1 MGGSENKFYTLTF
14 IKYFIIIYVMEKK
27 LNTKQIKY
35 FNPLNDYFIR
45 YLFTDKGSSETILL
59 DFINSIMINANMKTF
74 HSVEILTP
82 FNLKKNRNLK
92 ETIVDVKCIT
102 QNGSVVIIEIQL
114 QGNSRFP
121 ERILYYWAA
130 NYSKLLKHGE
140 RYDELT
146 PVISINLLNFNLD
159 KTKNIHS
166 CYMLYEMNNKK
177 LLTDHLQIH
186 IIELKK
192 FRKNVLSK
200 DLNYWLKIFTSKN
213 LEASMSEI
221 VKEKPIME
229 EVQKKYNNFVKSK
242 LMMMEY
248 EKKEAYLYGNQIMLD
263 EERKLGREE
272 GIKEGIEQGIEK
284 GKEEGIKE
292 TQISMAKN
300 MKNKNIDISL
310 ISELTGLSIEEI
322 EKL

>member
-1 MGGSENKFYTLTF
+1 MSNMT
-14 IKYFIIIYVMEKK
+14 KK
-27 LNTKQIKY
+27 LMGNKEIKY

-45 YLFTDKGSSETILL
+45 YLFTDKGSSEAILL
-59 DFINSIMINANMKTF
+59 DFINSIMLNANMKTF
-74 HSVEILTP
+74 RSVEILTP

-92 ETIVDVKCIT
+92 ETIVDVKCLT

-140 RYDELT
+140 KYDELT

-192 FRKNVLSK
+192 FKKNMLAK
-200 DLNYWLKIFTSKN
+200 DLNSWLKIFTSKN

-229 EVQKKYNNFVKSK
+229 EVQRKYNNFVKSK

-248 EKKEAYLYGNQIMLD
+248 EKKEAYLYGNQIMME
-263 EERKLGREE
+263 EERRLGKEEGIKQGKEE
-272 GIKEGIEQGIEK
+272 GIKEGIKEGMEK
-284 GKEEGIKE
+284 GTKEALIL
-292 TQISMAKN
+292 TARN
-300 MKNKNIDISL
+300 MKNKNMDIKL
-310 ISELTGLSIEEI
+310 ISEITGLNIEEI
-322 EKL
+322 EKI

>member
-1 MGGSENKFYTLTF
+1 MSN
-14 IKYFIIIYVMEKK
+14 ISKK
-27 LNTKQIKY
+27 LMNNKEIKY

-45 YLFTDKGSSETILL
+45 YLFTDKGSSEAILL
-59 DFINSIMINANMKTF
+59 DFINSIMLNANMKTF
-74 HSVEILTP
+74 RSVEILTP

-92 ETIVDVKCIT
+92 ETIAPKVGRRLDVKCLT

-140 RYDELT
+140 KYDELT

-192 FRKNVLSK
+192 FKKNMLAK
-200 DLNYWLKIFTSKN
+200 DLNSWLKIFTSKN
-213 LEASMSEI
+213 L
-221 VKEKPIME
+221 
-229 EVQKKYNNFVKSK
+229 
-242 LMMMEY
+242 
-248 EKKEAYLYGNQIMLD
+248 
-263 EERKLGREE
+263 
-272 GIKEGIEQGIEK
+272 
-284 GKEEGIKE
+284 
-292 TQISMAKN
+292 
-300 MKNKNIDISL
+300 
-310 ISELTGLSIEEI
+310 
-322 EKL
+322 

>member
-1 MGGSENKFYTLTF
+1 MK
-14 IKYFIIIYVMEKK
+14 KK

-45 YLFTDKGSSETILL
+45 YLFTDKGSSESILL
-59 DFINSIMINANMKTF
+59 DFINSIMINSNMKTF
-74 HSVEILTP
+74 RSVEILTP
-82 FNLKKNRNLK
+82 FNLKKNKNLK
-92 ETIVDVKCIT
+92 ETIAPKVGRRLDVKCIT

-192 FRKNVLSK
+192 FKKNSLSK

-213 LEASMSEI
+213 LEVSMSEI

-263 EERKLGREE
+263 EERRLGREE
-272 GIKEGIEQGIEK
+272 GIKEGIEQGEINK
-284 GKEEGIKE
+284 AKSIALKL
-292 TQISMAKN
+292 KN
-300 MKNKNIDISL
+300 MNMDNKEIVKI
-310 ISELTGLSIEEI
+310 TGLSLEDI

>member
-1 MGGSENKFYTLTF
+1 M
-14 IKYFIIIYVMEKK
+14 KK
-27 LNTKQIKY
+27 NINTKQIKY

-74 HSVEILTP
+74 RSLEILTP
-82 FNLKKNRNLK
+82 FNLKKNKNLK

-192 FRKNVLSK
+192 FKKNVLSK

-229 EVQKKYNNFVKSK
+229 EVQKKYNNFVKSR

-263 EERKLGREE
+263 EERRLGIEE
-272 GIKEGIEQGIEK
+272 GIKKGKEEGIREGIEQGIEK
-284 GKEEGIKE
+284 EKY
-292 TQISMAKN
+292 SLARN
-300 MKNKNIDISL
+300 MKNKNMDLNL
-310 ISELTGLSIEEI
+310 ISELTGLSIKEI

>member
-1 MGGSENKFYTLTF
+1 MRNN
-14 IKYFIIIYVMEKK
+14 
-27 LNTKQIKY
+27 LNTKKY
-35 FNPLNDYFIR
+35 FNPLNDYFVR
-45 YLFTDKGSSETILL
+45 YLFTDKGSSESILL
-59 DFINSIMINANMKTF
+59 DFINSIMLNANMKTF
-74 HSVEILTP
+74 RSVEILTP

-192 FRKNVLSK
+192 FKKNILSK
-200 DLNYWLKIFTSKN
+200 DLNCWLKIFTSKN

-263 EERKLGREE
+263 EERRLGKEE
-272 GIKEGIEQGIEK
+272 GIKEGIEKEK
-284 GKEEGIKE
+284 Y
-292 TQISMAKN
+292 SLAKN
-300 MKNKNIDISL
+300 MKKENIDVNIISKA
-310 ISELTGLSIEEI
+310 TGLSIEEI
-322 EKL
+322 NKL

>member
-1 MGGSENKFYTLTF
+1 MRNN
-14 IKYFIIIYVMEKK
+14 
-27 LNTKQIKY
+27 LNTKKY
-35 FNPLNDYFIR
+35 FNPLNDYFVR
-45 YLFTDKGSSETILL
+45 YLFTDKGSSESILL
-59 DFINSIMINANMKTF
+59 DFINSIMLNANMKTF
-74 HSVEILTP
+74 RSVEILTP
-82 FNLKKNRNLK
+82 FNLKKNKNLK
-92 ETIVDVKCIT
+92 ETIVDVKYIT

-192 FRKNVLSK
+192 FKKNILTK
-200 DLNYWLKIFTSKN
+200 DLNCWLKMFTSKN

-263 EERKLGREE
+263 EERRLGMEE
-272 GIKEGIEQGIEK
+272 GIKK

-292 TQISMAKN
+292 GIKENQILTAKN
-300 MKNKNIDISL
+300 MKKENIDINI
-310 ISELTGLSIEEI
+310 ISKITGLSIQEI

>member
-1 MGGSENKFYTLTF
+1 
-14 IKYFIIIYVMEKK
+14 MEKK
-27 LNTKQIKY
+27 SNIKKIKY

-45 YLFTDKGSSETILL
+45 YLFTDKGTSETILL
-59 DFINSIMINANMKTF
+59 DFINSIMLNANMKTF
-74 HSVEILTP
+74 RSVEILTP
-82 FNLKKNRNLK
+82 FNLKKNKNLK

-159 KTKNIHS
+159 KSKNIHS

-192 FRKNVLSK
+192 FKKNILTK
-200 DLNYWLKIFTSKN
+200 DLNCWLKIFTSKN

-263 EERKLGREE
+263 EERRLGMEE
-272 GIKEGIEQGIEK
+272 GIKKGIEQGK
-284 GKEEGIKE
+284 KEQ
-292 TQISMAKN
+292 QISIAKSL
-300 MKNKNIDISL
+300 KNAGIDIKI
-310 ISELTGLSIEEI
+310 ISENTGLSIEEI
-322 EKL
+322 KNL

>member
-1 MGGSENKFYTLTF
+1 
-14 IKYFIIIYVMEKK
+14 MEKK
-27 LNTKQIKY
+27 SNIKKIKY

-45 YLFTDKGSSETILL
+45 YLFTDKGTSETILL
-59 DFINSIMINANMKTF
+59 DFINSIMLNANMKTF
-74 HSVEILTP
+74 RSVEILTP
-82 FNLKKNRNLK
+82 FNLKKNKNLK

-159 KTKNIHS
+159 KSKNIHS

-192 FRKNVLSK
+192 FKKNILTK
-200 DLNYWLKIFTSKN
+200 DLNCWLRIFTSKN
-213 LEASMSEI
+213 LEDSMSEI

-263 EERKLGREE
+263 EERRLGMEE
-272 GIKEGIEQGIEK
+272 GIKKGIEQGK
-284 GKEEGIKE
+284 KEQ
-292 TQISMAKN
+292 QISIAKSL
-300 MKNKNIDISL
+300 KNAGIDIKI
-310 ISELTGLSIEEI
+310 ISENTGLSIEEI
-322 EKL
+322 KNL

>member
-1 MGGSENKFYTLTF
+1 
-14 IKYFIIIYVMEKK
+14 MEKK
-27 LNTKQIKY
+27 SNIKKIKY
-35 FNPLNDYFIR
+35 FNPLKDYFIR
-45 YLFTDKGSSETILL
+45 YLFTDKGSSESILL
-59 DFINSIMINANMKTF
+59 DFINSIMLNANMKTF
-74 HSVEILTP
+74 RSVEILTP

-192 FRKNVLSK
+192 FKKNILTK
-200 DLNYWLKIFTSKN
+200 DLNCWLKMFTSKN
-213 LEASMSEI
+213 LEAYMSEI

-248 EKKEAYLYGNQIMLD
+248 EKKEAYLYGSQIMLD
-263 EERKLGREE
+263 EERRLGMEE
-272 GIKEGIEQGIEK
+272 GIKK

-292 TQISMAKN
+292 NQILTAKN
-300 MKNKNIDISL
+300 MKKENIDIN
-310 ISELTGLSIEEI
+310 IINKITGLSIKEI
-322 EKL
+322 EEL